1 MERKDYAE
9 KFMEIKNEIL
19 KEIRKMLPF
28 DSSHHF
34 AEKFYVHYVEGE
46 VATTEICSAVE
57 VWSDGMVVFIVK
69 TENAEKEEV
78 IEGETVFMY
87 DPESFL
93 DILDHLKKE
102 VREKKLAHLRDI
114 VKRHNGLSFDGGFNI
129 NIDERD
135 TANNECAIVEN
146 CRLVGLRLT
155 TDGKLGIVNLF
166 DGETFTNEESALLD
180 EDIDKLIT
188 YVECQ
193 TKRKFVI
200 RVSGSFSRTFDI
212 EAETYEEALAEAK
225 KDWETNPLY
234 YGDSNGEDWEDYTS
248 LAH

>member
-28 DSSHHF
+28 DSAHHF

-102 VREKKLAHLRDI
+102 VREKKLDHLRDI

-166 DGETFTNEESALLD
+166 EGETFTNEESALLD

-193 TKRKFVI
+193 IRRKFVI

>member
-1 MERKDYAE
+1 MERQDYAE

-19 KEIRKMLPF
+19 KEIRKMIPT
-28 DSSHHF
+28 DSAHRF

-57 VWSDGMVVFIVK
+57 VWSDGMVAFIINS
-69 TENAEKEEV
+69 ENSEKEEV

-102 VREKKLAHLRDI
+102 VREKKLAKLRDI

-155 TDGKLGIVNLF
+155 TDGKLGIVNIF
-166 DGETFTNEESALLD
+166 EGETFTNEESALLD
-180 EDIDKLIT
+180 EDIDKLIA
-188 YVECQ
+188 YVESQ
-193 TKRKFVI
+193 TKQKFVI

-212 EAETYEEALAEAK
+212 EAENYEEALAMAK
-225 KDWETNPLY
+225 NDWEINPLCFD
-234 YGDSNGEDWEDYTS
+234 DSNGEDWEDYTS
-248 LAH
+248 CAH

>member
-69 TENAEKEEV
+69 PENAEEEV

-114 VKRHNGLSFDGGFNI
+114 VKRHNGLSFDGGYII

-135 TANNECAIVEN
+135 TAHNECAIVEN

-225 KDWETNPLY
+225 KDWENNPLY

>member
-28 DSSHHF
+28 DSAHHF

-225 KDWETNPLY
+225 KDWEINPLY

>member
-19 KEIRKMLPF
+19 KEIRKMIPF
-28 DSSHHF
+28 ESAHHF

-69 TENAEKEEV
+69 PENADKEEV

-93 DILDHLKKE
+93 DILDHLKKD
-102 VREKKLAHLRDI
+102 VREKKFQILRKLLKDNGGS
-114 VKRHNGLSFDGGFNI
+114 VK
-129 NIDERD
+129 IDRQTVVGILGER
-135 TANNECAIVEN
+135 EEYPCIVEELHLKDGKIEIIDN
-146 CRLVGLRLT
+146 YEGDKFTNSEAELT
-155 TDGKLGIVNLF
+155 TQ
-166 DGETFTNEESALLD
+166 S
-180 EDIDKLIT
+180 IDRLINSVRQQT
-188 YVECQ
+188 YRE
-193 TKRKFVI
+193 FVV

-212 EAETYEEALAEAK
+212 NASSYEEALALAK
-225 KDWETNPLY
+225 KQWEETPLY
-234 YGDSNGEDWEDYTS
+234 SGDSNGEDWDDYTDYP
-248 LAH
+248 H

>member
-28 DSSHHF
+28 DSAHHF

-193 TKRKFVI
+193 TRRKFVI

-234 YGDSNGEDWEDYTS
+234 YGDSNGEDLEDYTS

>member
-19 KEIRKMLPF
+19 KEIRELVPR
-28 DSSHHF
+28 DSAHHF
-34 AEKFYVHYVEGE
+34 AEKFYIHYVEGE

-69 TENAEKEEV
+69 SENADKEEV

-93 DILDHLKKE
+93 DILDNLKTDI
-102 VREKKLAHLRDI
+102 REKKLSHLREI
-114 VKRHNGLSFDGGFNI
+114 VKKNEGSVDFDGTFDFTIHNGGDDYICQLTALRITKDGRLEV
-129 NIDERD
+129 DD
-135 TANNECAIVEN
+135 TC
-146 CRLVGLRLT
+146 
-155 TDGKLGIVNLF
+155 DG
-166 DGETFTNEESALLD
+166 DRFTNPEEELSDKDL
-180 EDIDKLIT
+180 DKLIA
-188 YVECQ
+188 YVESK
-193 TKRKFVI
+193 TKRKFVV

-212 EAETYEEALAEAK
+212 EAFSYEEALAEAK
-225 KDWETNPLY
+225 KDWENNPLY

>member
-28 DSSHHF
+28 DSAHHF

-46 VATTEICSAVE
+46 VATTEVCTALEINGRGMIIFHVINDVGKKE
-57 VWSDGMVVFIVK
+57 KIDGEDVYAF
-69 TENAEKEEV
+69 
-78 IEGETVFMY
+78 

-155 TDGKLGIVNLF
+155 TDGKLGIVNLS

-193 TKRKFVI
+193 TKQKFVI

-212 EAETYEEALAEAK
+212 EAENYEEALAMAK
-225 KDWETNPLY
+225 NDWEINPLCFD
-234 YGDSNGEDWEDYTS
+234 DSNGEDWEDYTS
-248 LAH
+248 CAH

>member
-69 TENAEKEEV
+69 PENAEKEEV

-193 TKRKFVI
+193 TRRKFVI

>member
-34 AEKFYVHYVEGE
+34 AEKFYVHYVDGE

-69 TENAEKEEV
+69 PENSDKEEV

-102 VREKKLAHLRDI
+102 VREKKLAHLREI
-114 VKRHNGLSFDGGFNI
+114 VKKHEGSVDFDGTFDFIIHNGDDDYICQLTALRIAKDG
-129 NIDERD
+129 
-135 TANNECAIVEN
+135 
-146 CRLVGLRLT
+146 RLEVDDIC
-155 TDGKLGIVNLF
+155 DGDK
-166 DGETFTNEESALLD
+166 FTNPEEELSDKDL
-180 EDIDKLIT
+180 DKLID
-188 YVECQ
+188 YVESK
-193 TKRKFVI
+193 TKRKFVV
-200 RVSGSFSRTFDI
+200 RVSGSFSRTFEI
-212 EAETYEEALAEAK
+212 EANNFDEALAEAK
-225 KDWETNPLY
+225 KDWEINPLCFE
-234 YGDSNGEDWEDYTS
+234 DSNGENWEEIKT
-248 LAH
+248 L

>member
-46 VATTEICSAVE
+46 VATTEICSEVE

-69 TENAEKEEV
+69 PENAEEEEV

-114 VKRHNGLSFDGGFNI
+114 VKRHNGLSFDGNI

-135 TANNECAIVEN
+135 TANNECAIVED

>member
-69 TENAEKEEV
+69 PENAEEEV

-93 DILDHLKKE
+93 DILDHLKKDI
-102 VREKKLAHLRDI
+102 REKKLSHLREI
-114 VKRHNGLSFDGGFNI
+114 VKKHEGSVDFDGTFDFIIHNGDDDYICQLTALRIAKDG
-129 NIDERD
+129 
-135 TANNECAIVEN
+135 
-146 CRLVGLRLT
+146 RLEVDDIC
-155 TDGKLGIVNLF
+155 DGDK
-166 DGETFTNEESALLD
+166 FTNPEEELSDKDL
-180 EDIDKLIT
+180 DKLID
-188 YVECQ
+188 YVESK
-193 TKRKFVI
+193 TKQKFVV
-200 RVSGSFSRTFDI
+200 RVSGSFSRTFEI
-212 EAETYEEALAEAK
+212 EANNFDEALAEAK
-225 KDWETNPLY
+225 KDWEINPLY
-234 YGDSNGEDWEDYTS
+234 FEDSNGENWEEIKT
-248 LAH
+248 L

>member
-28 DSSHHF
+28 DSAHHF

>member
-19 KEIRKMLPF
+19 KEIRKMIPLENA
-28 DSSHHF
+28 HHF

-69 TENAEKEEV
+69 PENADKEEV

-102 VREKKLAHLRDI
+102 VREKKLNHLRDI
-114 VKRHNGLSFDGGFNI
+114 VKRHNGLSFDGGFVI

-135 TANNECAIVEN
+135 TAKNECAIVEN

-193 TKRKFVI
+193 TKQKFVV
-200 RVSGSFSRTFDI
+200 RVSGSYSRTFDI
-212 EAETYEEALAEAK
+212 EASTYEEALAEAK
-225 KDWETNPLY
+225 KDWEINPLRY
-234 YGDSNGEDWEDYTS
+234 DDSNGEDWEDYTS
-248 LAH
+248 RAH

>member
-28 DSSHHF
+28 DSAHHF

-69 TENAEKEEV
+69 PENAEKEEV

>member
-28 DSSHHF
+28 DSAHHF

-69 TENAEKEEV
+69 PENAEKEEV

-114 VKRHNGLSFDGGFNI
+114 VKRHNGLSFDGGYII

-135 TANNECAIVEN
+135 TAHNECAIVEN

-212 EAETYEEALAEAK
+212 EAETYEEALAEVK

>member
-69 TENAEKEEV
+69 PENAEEEV

-93 DILDHLKKE
+93 DILDHLKKDI
-102 VREKKLAHLRDI
+102 REKKLSHLREI
-114 VKRHNGLSFDGGFNI
+114 VKKHEGSVDFDGTFDFIIHNGDDDYICQLTALRIAKDG
-129 NIDERD
+129 
-135 TANNECAIVEN
+135 
-146 CRLVGLRLT
+146 RLEVDDIC
-155 TDGKLGIVNLF
+155 DGDK
-166 DGETFTNEESALLD
+166 FTNPEEELSDKDL
-180 EDIDKLIT
+180 DKLID
-188 YVECQ
+188 YVESK
-193 TKRKFVI
+193 TKRKFVV
-200 RVSGSFSRTFDI
+200 RVSGSFSRTFEI
-212 EAETYEEALAEAK
+212 EANNFDEALAEAK
-225 KDWETNPLY
+225 KDWEINPLY
-234 YGDSNGEDWEDYTS
+234 FEDSNGENWEEIKT
-248 LAH
+248 L

>member
-28 DSSHHF
+28 DSAHHF

-69 TENAEKEEV
+69 PENADKEEV

>member
-1 MERKDYAE
+1 MERKDFAE
-9 KFMEIKNEIL
+9 KFMQVKNEIL
-19 KEIRKMLPF
+19 EEIRKLIPYENAHQFKEPF
-28 DSSHHF
+28 CI
-34 AEKFYVHYVEGE
+34 HYVNGE
-46 VATTEICSAVE
+46 VATNELCRAVE
-57 VWSDGMVVFIVK
+57 VWSDGMVVFIVLNE
-69 TENAEKEEV
+69 TLSEET
-78 IEGETVFMY
+78 IEGEEVFKY

-93 DILDHLKKE
+93 DILEHLQQEK
-102 VREKKLAHLRDI
+102 REEKLSYLRDI
-114 VKRHNGLSFDGGFNI
+114 VKRHNGLSFDGGFII

-135 TANNECAIVEN
+135 TAKNECAIVEN

-193 TKRKFVI
+193 TTRKFVI

>member
-19 KEIRKMLPF
+19 KEIRKMIPF
-28 DSSHHF
+28 ESAHHF
-34 AEKFYVHYVEGE
+34 EEKFYVHYVEGE

-69 TENAEKEEV
+69 PENADKEEV

-102 VREKKLAHLRDI
+102 VREKKLNHLRDI
-114 VKRHNGLSFDGGFNI
+114 VKRHNGLSFDGGFII

-135 TANNECAIVEN
+135 TAKNECAIVEN

-193 TKRKFVI
+193 TKRKFVV

-225 KDWETNPLY
+225 KDWENNPLY

>member
-28 DSSHHF
+28 DSAHHF

-166 DGETFTNEESALLD
+166 EGETFTNEESALLD